1 MTNQEEEIT
10 DNLKNES
17 FRVKDIITSVFRKGY
32 DYQLLGSCFEDACS
46 EFFVK
51 NITLE
56 EILSFHEKLPEYSL
70 SINSYETDLT
80 RLFFFKK

>member
-10 DNLKNES
+10 DDSKNES
-17 FRVKDIITSVFRKGY
+17 FRVKEIITSVFRKGY

-51 NITLE
+51 
-56 EILSFHEKLPEYSL
+56 KLHW
-70 SINSYETDLT
+70 
-80 RLFFFKK
+80 KKF